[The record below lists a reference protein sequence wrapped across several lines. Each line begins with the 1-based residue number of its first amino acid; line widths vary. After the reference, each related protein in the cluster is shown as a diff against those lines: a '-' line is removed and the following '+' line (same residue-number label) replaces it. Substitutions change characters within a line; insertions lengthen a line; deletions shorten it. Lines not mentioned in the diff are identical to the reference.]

1 VTSLPANHPAP
12 CPGDQADVDWRHG
25 EPLPE
30 RRPRVLPELIA
41 ACRHSFGREVVLV
54 DGGEAACW
62 DELDEW
68 SARIAGALAGRVA
81 PGERIAIV
89 LANGLPHLLAELVA
103 WRLAAIAVPIFAGF
117 GAQRIA
123 ALLRTVAPVL
133 VVSDD
138 PACAAGCPRLS
149 PDELLALRRSTTRA
163 EQRAVGADTPCLVQ
177 FTSGSTGTPRG
188 VVLTHGNLC
197 SQQAAFASLW
207 PEVGPGDR
215 LAAYLP
221 WHHSFGG
228 LAERLW
234 ALVRGA
240 RLTLVPGGGR
250 DRGALVRTLRAVA
263 PTVFMSVPKIHRLVL
278 DEGLFAH
285 GSLRW
290 AFTAGAP
297 LPPDLDRRY
306 AALGIPVHEGW
317 GLTETSPSC
326 TITRP
331 GAPRAQGVVGQPI
344 PGVAV
349 GVRRADGR
357 ILVRGPNV
365 MAGYYAA
372 PSPNLEQGVLD
383 SGDLGE
389 WTAAGLRLVGRADH
403 QLKLGNGEKVSAADL
418 EAELQERPGV
428 AHVVVAAEPDLVA
441 LIEAAPG
448 AAGDALEAAVRAVNA
463 AQAIPYQRLAEA
475 YRVES
480 AMTVEN
486 GQLTASLKVS
496 RGQVLAAFRAWR
508 EHGGSGFAPL
518 RIGAGQP

>member
-1 VTSLPANHPAP
+1 MTPNLRTDD
-12 CPGDQADVDWRHG
+12 GIDWRQG

-41 ACRHSFGREVVLV
+41 GCRQDFGRETVLV
-54 DGGEAACW
+54 DGATAACW
-62 DELDEW
+62 DELDAW

-81 PGERIAIV
+81 AGDRLAIV
-89 LANGLPHLLAELVA
+89 LPNGLPHLLAELAA
-103 WRLAAIAVPIFAGF
+103 WRLAAIAVPICAGF
-117 GAQRIA
+117 GAERVA
-123 ALLRTVAPVL
+123 GLLRAVAPAL
-133 VVSDD
+133 VVTDD
-138 PACAAGCPRLS
+138 PSCAGGFPRLTA
-149 PDELLALRRSTTRA
+149 DELLALRRTPVDGA
-163 EQRAVGADTPCLVQ
+163 QRPVGEATPCLVQ

-197 SQQAAFASLW
+197 SQQAAFAALW

-234 ALVRGA
+234 ALARGA

-250 DRGALVRTLRAVA
+250 DRAALARTVRAVA
-263 PTVFMSVPKIHRLVL
+263 PTVFMSVPKIHRLAL
-278 DEGLFAH
+278 DEQLFPRA
-285 GSLRW
+285 SLRW
-290 AFTAGAP
+290 SFTAGAP
-297 LPPDLDRRY
+297 LPADLDRRY
-306 AALGIPVHEGW
+306 AALDIPVREGW

-326 TITRP
+326 TITRAGTRR
-331 GAPRAQGVVGQPI
+331 GAGGVGPPI

-349 GVRRADGR
+349 GVRRADGH

-365 MAGYYAA
+365 MAGYFRA
-372 PSPNLEQGVLD
+372 PSPCLVDGVLD

-389 WTAAGLRLVGRADH
+389 WSAEGLRLSGRADH
-403 QLKLGNGEKVSAADL
+403 QLKLGNGEKVSAAEL
-418 EAELQERPGV
+418 EAALQEQPGV
-428 AHVVVAAEPDLVA
+428 LHVVVSAEPDLVA

-448 AAGDALEAAVRAVNA
+448 AGADALEQALRAVNA
-463 AQAIPYQRLAEA
+463 AQAIPYQRVVEA
-475 YRVES
+475 YRAVA

-496 RGQVLAAFRAWR
+496 RGRVLHAFRAWR
-508 EHGGSGFAPL
+508 ERADGAFIRL
-518 RIGAGQP
+518 RIENGS